1 MKELMGKIKDSFK
14 KDTIIKVAAL
24 FFAIIL
30 WNYVLSDTNPQRTTT
45 VNNLSINILNQEALT
60 KQQLMVTEGLA
71 DIINSTSVK
80 VSVQK
85 NYLDYVSADNV
96 MVDADLSN
104 IKESGTYEIKLSAKT
119 AYGTVTSISPSTLSI
134 TVDKVITKEVPIT
147 CEYQGTQKDNIYVST
162 PDISNNIV
170 EVKGP
175 SSILTNI
182 NKAICYINYDKLQTS
197 DKEQSEAL
205 KLYFIG
211 ENNTALDDA
220 TVQKYLKANIYSV
233 TAKYKVANK
242 KTVSVDISNS
252 LSYKDKVK
260 TGLEVKSST
269 VSPETVTI
277 IGAEDKINSIE
288 SLKVQPVSVSGL
300 SSDTIKKSTLIV
312 PSGVTVLEGNTV
324 NITITLQAKSTN

>member
-45 VNNLSINILNQEALT
+45 VNNLSINILNEEALT
-60 KQQLMVTEGLA
+60 KQQLVVTEGLA
-71 DIINSTSVK
+71 DIINSTSVT

-85 NYLDYVSADNV
+85 NYLDYVSSDNV

-104 IKESGTYEIKLSAKT
+104 IKETGTYEIKLSAKT
-119 AYGTVTSISPSTLSI
+119 AYGTVTGISPSTLNI

-147 CEYQGTQKDNIYVST
+147 CEYQGTKKDNIYVST

-182 NKAICYINYDKLQTS
+182 SKAVCYIDYDKLQTS

-211 ENNTALDDA
+211 ENNTALNDA

-242 KTVSVDISNS
+242 KTVSVDISSS
-252 LSYKDKVK
+252 LLYKDKVK
-260 TGLEVKSST
+260 TGMEVKSTT

-277 IGAEDKINSIE
+277 IGAEDKLSNIE
-288 SLKVQPVSVSGL
+288 SLKVQPVSISGL

-312 PSGVTVLEGNTV
+312 PSGVTVLEGNNV
-324 NITITLQAKSTN
+324 NITIALQAKSTN

>member
-14 KDTIIKVAAL
+14 KDTIIKIAAL
-24 FFAIIL
+24 FFAIVL

-45 VNNLSINILNQEALT
+45 VNSLSINILNEESLT
-60 KQQLMVTEGLA
+60 KQQLVVTDGLA
-71 DIINSTSVK
+71 DIINSTSVT

-96 MVDADLSN
+96 MVEADLSN
-104 IKESGTYEIKLSAKT
+104 IKETGTYEIKLSAKT
-119 AYGTVTSISPSTLSI
+119 AYGTVTGISPSTLKI
-134 TVDKVITKEVPIT
+134 TVDKEITKEVPIT
-147 CEYQGTQKDNIYVST
+147 CEYKGTQKDDVYVST

-170 EVKGP
+170 EIKGP

-182 NKAICYINYDKLQTS
+182 SKAVCYIDYDKLQTS
-197 DKEQSEAL
+197 ENQQSEAL

-211 ENNTALDDA
+211 ENDAALDD
-220 TVQKYLKANIYSV
+220 TTIQKYIKANIYSV
-233 TAKYKVANK
+233 TAKYKVTNK
-242 KTVSVDISNS
+242 KTVPVDISS
-252 LSYKDKVK
+252 SILYKDKVK
-260 TGLEVKSST
+260 TGLEVKSTT

-277 IGAEDKINSIE
+277 IGLENKLNSID
-288 SLKVQPVSVSGL
+288 SLKVQPVSISGL

-324 NITITLQAKSTN
+324 SITITLQAKSTN